1 MAVEFRCEKC
11 GKLLNVE
18 AEPSGMVECPYCKA
32 TVEVP
37 AGVASLPRPQVP
49 PGARPVQ
56 PAQDQPEQQYL
67 VEPAQDA
74 LMSVMARLMPW
85 IISAFFHAGVL
96 VILAFIT
103 IVMFKTT
110 APADITV
117 PDAEFG
123 DQAGSRINPGH
134 INPQLQAR
142 SLQPVNQKAWSQRD
156 TVVPLNDTGD
166 TEDRISLY
174 GISGGATGGPAAD
187 FGLLPGGGGRPAR
200 FFDVRADAYHIVY
213 VVDRS
218 GSMLYTFDEVRREM
232 LRSISRLHPSQT
244 FHIVMFTSALAQ
256 EAPPRRLVP
265 ASTEYKREAMKF
277 LKTVRAEGG
286 PWTNPVPAL
295 KRAFE
300 VLSRAPAA
308 KRGKLLYLLTDGEF
322 HDNEQ
327 VLRSIRSMNANK
339 SVHINTILHH
349 HRSETAMRVLRRI
362 AEENGGRFKFIESD

>member
-1 MAVEFRCEKC
+1 MAVEFRCEEC

-18 AEPSGMVECPYCKA
+18 AEPSDMVKCPNCKA
-32 TVEVP
+32 RVEVP

-56 PAQDQPEQQYL
+56 PAQDQPEEQYP

-110 APADITV
+110 APAEITV
-117 PDAEFG
+117 PDAEFS
-123 DQAGSRINPGH
+123 DQAGRRINPGRTD
-134 INPQLQAR
+134 PQLRAR
-142 SLQPVNQKAWSQRD
+142 SLQPVNQRAWSQRD

-174 GISGGATGGPAAD
+174 GISGGAAGGRAAD
-187 FGLLPGGGGRPAR
+187 FGLLPGGAGRPTR

-218 GSMLYTFDEVRREM
+218 GSMLDTFDEVRREM
-232 LRSISRLHPSQT
+232 LRSISRLHSSQT
-244 FHIVMFTSALAQ
+244 FHVVFFASGTPR
-256 EAPPRRLVP
+256 ENPPRRLVH
-265 ASTEYKREAMKF
+265 ATENHKREALKY
-277 LKTVRAEGG
+277 LKTIQPEGQTD
-286 PWTNPVPAL
+286 PIPAL
-295 KRAFE
+295 KRAFQVMKNTPNE
-300 VLSRAPAA
+300 
-308 KRGKLLYLLTDGEF
+308 KRGKLIYLLTDAEF
-322 HDNEQ
+322 PDNEQ
-327 VLRSIRSMNANK
+327 VLRSVRSMNASK

-349 HRSETAMRVLRRI
+349 HRSESAMRVLRRI
-362 AEENGGRFKFIESD
+362 AEENGGRFKFVESD